1 MCAVPSSCEA
11 SHILVKG
18 SGSKERCMELKEEV
32 LDRVSI
38 PMGACTPVSLCAHLR
53 VLLCKGVFNARAS
66 SCERHACAQ
75 PADAG
80 THMRVPRHWH

>member
-1 MCAVPSSCEA
+1 VPSSCEA

-53 VLLCKGVFNARAS
+53 VLLNATSAK
-66 SCERHACAQ
+66 EY
-75 PADAG
+75 
-80 THMRVPRHWH
+80 

>member
-1 MCAVPSSCEA
+1 MLRRRAVLRRGRRAARGHFLTVCAVPSSCEA

-53 VLLCKGVFNARAS
+53 VLLNATSAK
-66 SCERHACAQ
+66 EY
-75 PADAG
+75 
-80 THMRVPRHWH
+80 